1 MKVYALDEHK
11 YDELSEFLEMIVSCG
26 KKFLKE
32 MEEGE
37 FGARKRHHED
47 DWDDYDY
54 KIKRGGR
61 Y

>member
-1 MKVYALDEHK
+1 MKVYTLDEHK
-11 YDELSEFLEMIVSCG
+11 YDELSDFLEMVVSCG

-37 FGARKRHHED
+37 FGARKRHED

>member
-1 MKVYALDEHK
+1 MKVYTIDEEK
-11 YDELSEFLEMIVSCG
+11 YEDLSEFLEMIVSCG

-32 MEEGE
+32 MEHGE
-37 FGARKRHHED
+37 FGARKRHED
-47 DWDDYDY
+47 DWEDYDY